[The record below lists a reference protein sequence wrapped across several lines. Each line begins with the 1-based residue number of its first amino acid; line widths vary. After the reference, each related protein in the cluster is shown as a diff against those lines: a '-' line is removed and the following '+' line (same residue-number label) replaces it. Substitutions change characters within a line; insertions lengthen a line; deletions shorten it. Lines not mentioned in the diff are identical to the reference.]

1 MAGDM
6 EAEMKIRSTILYNH
20 LLVVIMMLILAYM
33 VYLPD
38 FLVLSIIMIG
48 LCIYEIIFELSP
60 ALRVLEMDKDGCKVR
75 WLFWKKRHK
84 WIDLEIICQDYLVP
98 DRSKK
103 VKMEGVFFSVK
114 SLDKISEEKM
124 PLTILRSRDYLNC
137 FYILFD
143 NAKEKKRI
151 LDQLNEWGVKISI
164 GKTLAEQIRYE
175 RMVEA
180 RSKIREERKKIS
192 IKSKKH

>member
-6 EAEMKIRSTILYNH
+6 EAEMKIRSTLLYNH
-20 LLVVIMMLILAYM
+20 LLIIIMMLIAAYIIRA
-33 VYLPD
+33 LP
-38 FLVLSIIMIG
+38 SIMMIG
-48 LCIYEIIFELSP
+48 LCIYWIIFELSP

-124 PLTILRSRDYLNC
+124 PHTILRSRDYP
-137 FYILFD
+137 
-143 NAKEKKRI
+143 KEKKRI

-175 RMVEA
+175 RMVAA

>member
-1 MAGDM
+1 
-6 EAEMKIRSTILYNH
+6 
-20 LLVVIMMLILAYM
+20 
-33 VYLPD
+33 
-38 FLVLSIIMIG
+38 
-48 LCIYEIIFELSP
+48 
-60 ALRVLEMDKDGCKVR
+60 
-75 WLFWKKRHK
+75 
-84 WIDLEIICQDYLVP
+84 
-98 DRSKK
+98 
-103 VKMEGVFFSVK
+103 
-114 SLDKISEEKM
+114 
-124 PLTILRSRDYLNC
+124 ILRSRDYLNC

-175 RMVEA
+175 RMVAA